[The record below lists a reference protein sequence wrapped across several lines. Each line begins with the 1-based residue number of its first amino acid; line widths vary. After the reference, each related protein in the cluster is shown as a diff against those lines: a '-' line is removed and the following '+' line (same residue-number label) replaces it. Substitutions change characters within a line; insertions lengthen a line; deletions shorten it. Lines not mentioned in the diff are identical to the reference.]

1 MQRVVTR
8 RAGDGRER
16 AKVGS
21 SPFRQFIDGR
31 EMFPCKS
38 EIARPRPARN
48 SCGEAV
54 ATLCS
59 TPRACFRRAANSIEV
74 GRRGARRKSCI
85 QKRSELNHITG
96 STHGSWLAPRE
107 CHFAQAD
114 QTAIAYP
121 LNGTPNVRTGDRLR
135 LGRPYSVN
143 VARQRPVTAP
153 ILHFC
158 IVEGQVTCLPVPAA
172 LVFQS
177 RFQRVS
183 AIALVVHRNG
193 PKPAIL
199 RSRSAN
205 VPAASL
211 PCGIAPPRDVR
222 DEAPKV
228 RRWRRRGR
236 HDERRVA
243 MSGRSPGRIEAAFQN
258 ATAGAGRAARSGQCQ
273 NTNPIRVTS
282 AASAI
287 GHGSSAWGTSGFR
300 SSGVRRLTPRARSPI
315 RTGRESAGRP
325 FNIRRD
331 HVEIPKGAR
340 PPCPQP
346 ILQGVV
352 T

>member
-1 MQRVVTR
+1 
-8 RAGDGRER
+8 
-16 AKVGS
+16 
-21 SPFRQFIDGR
+21 
-31 EMFPCKS
+31 MFPCKS

-54 ATLCS
+54 ATSCS
-59 TPRACFRRAANSIEV
+59 TPRACFHRAANSIEV

-96 STHGSWLAPRE
+96 STHDSWLAPRE
-107 CHFAQAD
+107 RYFAQAD
-114 QTAIAYP
+114 QTTIAYP
-121 LNGTPNVRTGDRLR
+121 FLNGTPNARIGDRLR
-135 LGRPYSVN
+135 LACPYSVN

-153 ILHFC
+153 IRSFLHSRRPGD
-158 IVEGQVTCLPVPAA
+158 VSAVPAA
-172 LVFQS
+172 LVFNLDFNEFPRLLSSFIGMVQNLQS
-177 RFQRVS
+177 CDRARPTPRWHSFRAVS
-183 AIALVVHRNG
+183 T
-193 PKPAIL
+193 
-199 RSRSAN
+199 
-205 VPAASL
+205 
-211 PCGIAPPRDVR
+211 PPRDVR

-331 HVEIPKGAR
+331 HVEIPKRAR
-340 PPCPQP
+340 PPCLQP

-352 T
+352 VT